1 MKNSSSELSTTDML
15 QKFSNKKKDYDLKTK
30 SKDNKWEKVFK
41 TDNSN
46 LDNNKWEKVFKTNNS
61 SSEDNKYNST
71 KDIIS
76 IFNKEDNKYN
86 STKDIISV
94 FDKEKM
100 ENGFSENNS
109 KELEGKLLLVHLDEN
124 DKPYIII
131 KKLDKQFI
139 YYLGTQG
146 PRGPCGYAGIDGKDG
161 KDSRDGRD
169 GRDGKDGKNGRD
181 GKDGKNGIDGYIA
194 KRGKR
199 GKRGYKGET
208 GDLEFDFSNIH
219 NEDELVNFLNKI
231 SNKISN

>member
-30 SKDNKWEKVFK
+30 KTKPKDNKWEKVFK
-41 TDNSN
+41 TDNN
-46 LDNNKWEKVFKTNNS
+46 DLEN
-61 SSEDNKYNST
+61 NKYNSS

-76 IFNKEDNKYN
+76 IFNKEDI
-86 STKDIISV
+86 TSV
-94 FDKEKM
+94 SDKEKI

-131 KKLDKQFI
+131 KKLDKEFI

-146 PRGPCGYAGIDGKDG
+146 PRGPCGYAGID
-161 KDSRDGRD
+161 SRDGLD

-219 NEDELVNFLNKI
+219 NEDEIINFLNKI
-231 SNKISN
+231 SNKI

>member
-1 MKNSSSELSTTDML
+1 MKNSSSELGTTDML

-30 SKDNKWEKVFK
+30 KSKTKD
-41 TDNSN
+41 
-46 LDNNKWEKVFKTNNS
+46 NKWEKVFKTNNS
-61 SSEDNKYNST
+61 SSEDNKNNSS
-71 KDIIS
+71 KDITS
-76 IFNKEDNKYN
+76 IFNKEDNKNN
-86 STKDIISV
+86 SSKDITSV
-94 FDKEKM
+94 SDKEKI

-131 KKLDKQFI
+131 KKLDKEFI

-146 PRGPCGYAGIDGKDG
+146 PRGPCGYAGIDGKD
-161 KDSRDGRD
+161 SRDGRD
-169 GRDGKDGKNGRD
+169 GRD

-219 NEDELVNFLNKI
+219 NEDELINFLNKI
-231 SNKISN
+231 SNKI